1 MLMTEERNDLCEW
14 AELYALGALQDDE
27 MERFEVHLQE
37 CPECEKLVKEYRQ
50 VIGMLPLA
58 SEPVA
63 PPVGMKKRIM
73 SSVFKADAPVQI
85 ERNIVSEKPK
95 VLPVEREITVETP
108 VPAAK
113 KLPVWRYFSTGLAAA
128 VVVLLVYTGQ
138 LREDVD
144 RLKQQVAVSTEP
156 LQGLKVT
163 EAVVLS
169 PAAADIAAK
178 GLATI
183 IADSSGTHLVVQA
196 EQLPELKGT
205 EVYQVWLIKGDVPQ
219 NAGTFVSQGGN
230 GALYYTFE
238 PQEYDTVA
246 ITLEPDDGG
255 VTPRGQIVLAALIK
269 QG

>member
-1 MLMTEERNDLCEW
+1 MNEERNDLCEW

-27 MERFEVHLQE
+27 MEQFEVHLQE

-50 VIGMLPLA
+50 VIDVLPLA
-58 SEPVA
+58 SEPAA
-63 PPVGMKKRIM
+63 PPLGMKKRVL
-73 SSVFKADAPVQI
+73 SRVFEADAPVQS

-95 VLPVEREITVETP
+95 MFPEEREITVKP
-108 VPAAK
+108 AAVPAVRR
-113 KLPVWRYFSTGLAAA
+113 LPVRRYLTAGLAVA

-138 LREDVD
+138 LRKDVD
-144 RLKQQVAVSTEP
+144 QLQQQVAVSTGP
-156 LQGLKVT
+156 LQGLKVN
-163 EAVVLS
+163 EAVALS
-169 PAAADIAAK
+169 PAAADSAAK
-178 GLATI
+178 GLVTI
-183 IADSSGTHLVVQA
+183 IKGSSGTHLVVQA

-230 GALYYTFE
+230 GALYYTFD

-255 VTPRGQIVLAALIK
+255 VTPRGQIVLAAPIK